1 MCIRD
6 RDDIRTRELGLK
18 PSNVRASYANESE
31 SVNEHEM
38 SLLGKVAR
46 QMEADAHSGDYT
58 AIEELLHNV
67 TEDEM
72 EAFLS
77 DHRSDDF
84 DEGVM
89 GTIGQGIDNAV
100 VGTAKLIKKGVK
112 AASPHVKKAA
122 KDGVKKISKIG
133 SKNTSYDM
141 KTGKTNTTYGMANA
155 TEAYNED
162 DKSDLDKM
170 QGSYKHNED
179 RNNHSENIL
188 MLAQAF
194 GSRPEIKAVEG
205 LLKIIR
211 RQGYTTPEQSEMMY
225 TAIHKKYYSQLFPA
239 ENEGNEF
246 SGELAKAKIDG
257 KKEFKV
263 DGKTYKVKEALS
275 KLLDSQK
282 TNEAGIMHY
291 SDAKGTPEYKEG
303 QKAAKNDE
311 PYDSNPHSGAEKLKW
326 SKGHNE
332 WRHANTRKKG
342 KPNFG
347 ARGQFE

>member
-1 MCIRD
+1 
-6 RDDIRTRELGLK
+6 
-18 PSNVRASYANESE
+18 
-31 SVNEHEM
+31 M

-77 DHRSDDF
+77 DHRSSNEWDESVE
-84 DEGVM
+84 EGVM

-100 VGTAKLIKKGVK
+100 VGAGKLIKKGAK
-112 AASPHVKKAA
+112 AVAPHLKKAA
-122 KDGVKKISKIG
+122 VDGAKKMSKLG

-162 DKSDLDKM
+162 DSSDLEKM
-170 QGSYKHNED
+170 QNSYKHNED

-205 LLKIIR
+205 LLTIIR

-225 TAIHKKYYSQLFPA
+225 NAIHKKYYGQLFPA

-263 DGKTYKVKEALS
+263 DGKTYKVKEALI
-275 KLLDSQK
+275 KLIDNQK
-282 TNEAGIMHY
+282 M
-291 SDAKGTPEYKEG
+291 K
-303 QKAAKNDE
+303 
-311 PYDSNPHSGAEKLKW
+311 
-326 SKGHNE
+326 
-332 WRHANTRKKG
+332 
-342 KPNFG
+342 
-347 ARGQFE
+347 